1 MAKHRI
7 QLKRVYDPPE
17 DGDGFRV
24 LVDRVW
30 PRGVSK
36 ATAAIDLWV
45 KEVAPS
51 TALRTWFGH
60 IPDRWPE
67 FRKRYL
73 AELRDRGSEIAELK
87 AQARRGRLT
96 LVYGARDTE
105 RNQAVVLKQV
115 LEGSRSAKATARS
128 LAT

>member
-7 QLKRVYDPPE
+7 QLKRAYDPADE
-17 DGDGFRV
+17 EDGFRV

-36 ATAAIDLWV
+36 AMAAVDLWMKDV
-45 KEVAPS
+45 GPS
-51 TALRTWFGH
+51 TALRKWFGH
-60 IPDRWPE
+60 EPERWPE

-73 AELRDRGSEIAELK
+73 AELREHADELATLK
-87 AQARRGRLT
+87 QHARSGRLT

-105 RNQAVVLKQV
+105 RNQAVVLKEV
-115 LEGSRSAKATARS
+115 LEGSR
-128 LAT
+128 